1 MKIQMNI
8 KNIKINNFRNLD
20 GVKVAFHKRTN
31 FIVGENNLGKT
42 NLLELLHIIFNRR
55 SFLESDFNDN
65 QIAIEIEVEIQ
76 LQDEEIGIFD
86 DYFNVDEYPDSI
98 TIVFKQETVDD
109 DIIYYEKNTG
119 DKIFRNQIRNAHFIS
134 YGSIRRP
141 DQELSFSS
149 PRKNFLSLIVE
160 KINEDKDETTYL
172 NTEAMALLVKSIN
185 EYVTK
190 IETFNL
196 FGIKAKVDHD
206 VTGLLGRIIQL
217 QTENEF
223 DIHELGEGTQFLN
236 SIPLILLNQIYNIK
250 DRGYIDS
257 VIEVEGRK
265 ILNVIISIDEPELHL
280 HPHSQRFFIDY
291 LNEILTG
298 NNERFNSLLK
308 QIFNIDGI
316 RGQLLVVTHS
326 PFVLLNEH
334 KYISRIYK
342 YEGKILV
349 KSGIN
354 IEIPEN
360 KTGHFYRFFDK
371 LKEAFF
377 ARKVLVLEGETEL
390 GAINTFFNKEGTK
403 ISVQG
408 ISVVDVRGVGSVPH
422 VMELFGKFGIPT
434 YGYIDRD
441 DNNLEEK
448 INLKKQN
455 IFLTELREFEDE
467 VIEHL
472 DLDSYIKYL
481 EKRQLN
487 IVSHTAVIVERFY
500 EDINK
505 TCAQEYKEALE
516 SLDNDMK
523 EKIYTS
529 LKERIRNHLIRNK
542 GIVTGSILA
551 EVLPKMPS
559 SLKKVVKLMVNDNG

>member
-265 ILNVIISIDEPELHL
+265 ILNLIISIDEPELHL

-559 SLKKVVKLMVNDNG
+559 SMKRVVKLMVNDNG